1 MKKKSVIISFVL
13 SLAMILG
20 TFSTAFAAA
29 PPTDA
34 TRKAIADS
42 GIQCVQKIKDELSA
56 EKIAIKFA
64 EDVAIGGYGLA
75 STDEVKAQ
83 LGKAVIVDTMPD
95 TDGSGYWYSS
105 RHIPG
110 AINAQAGDRWTEDET
125 GAFEVFG
132 DAQRK
137 NLLNQV
143 KAAVG
148 TKKVTK
154 YQNKKTKKYITAK
167 AYKKLSSA
175 KKKLYKKVS
184 VNEVNKDKT
193 IIVYCGFVN
202 CRRSHQAARFLVEK
216 GFKNVFRYPGG
227 IAGWVDANNDIE
239 GTDVEPA
246 PAP

>member
-13 SLAMILG
+13 SLALIMG

-34 TRKAIADS
+34 TREAIVKA
-42 GIQCVQKIKDELSA
+42 GIQCVQKITDEVSA

-75 STDEVKAQ
+75 STDEVKSL
-83 LGKAVIVDTMPD
+83 LGDAVILDTMPQ
-95 TDGSGYWYSS
+95 GWYGAH
-105 RHIPG
+105 HIPG
-110 AINAQAGDRWTEDET
+110 AICSQAGDRWTEDET
-125 GAFEVFG
+125 GSFEVFSKDQR
-132 DAQRK
+132 DAMLSK
-137 NLLNQV
+137 I
-143 KAAVG
+143 KEAVG

-227 IAGWVDANNDIE
+227 ISGWVDANNDIE